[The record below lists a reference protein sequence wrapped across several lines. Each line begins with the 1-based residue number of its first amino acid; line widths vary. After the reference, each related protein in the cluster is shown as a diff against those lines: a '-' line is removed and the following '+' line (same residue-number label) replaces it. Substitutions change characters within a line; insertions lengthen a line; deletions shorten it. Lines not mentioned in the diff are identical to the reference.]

1 MTTIPTLNRQ
11 WLKLQERNRLH
22 WRSTRRWKRS
32 YVPESHE
39 KLLLFDML
47 LTYIIYATNNTVLWS
62 PQYNEGERTKL
73 WSPACM
79 SNSRCLLH
87 ITSHTVPILTA
98 FLISEISVFSTGRSW
113 HWTHSGNKDV
123 KVKLHSEES
132 KAYSPPQRHVTW
144 NNYALS
150 SLLGV
155 CATHSLEILIFFPIT
170 VCGALLANFT
180 EFYTEGEW

>member
-79 SNSRCLLH
+79 SNSRCPLH
-87 ITSHTVPILTA
+87 ITSHTVPILT
-98 FLISEISVFSTGRSW
+98 
-113 HWTHSGNKDV
+113 HSLSLKFP
-123 KVKLHSEES
+123 
-132 KAYSPPQRHVTW
+132 YSPQEDLGIEPIPAIGMWKLNCIVRNQKLTALLNGTW
-144 NNYALS
+144 LETTMPFLPYW
-150 SLLGV
+150 V
-155 CATHSLEILIFFPIT
+155 CARHIHSRFSFFFP
-170 VCGALLANFT
+170 LLSV
-180 EFYTEGEW
+180 EHC